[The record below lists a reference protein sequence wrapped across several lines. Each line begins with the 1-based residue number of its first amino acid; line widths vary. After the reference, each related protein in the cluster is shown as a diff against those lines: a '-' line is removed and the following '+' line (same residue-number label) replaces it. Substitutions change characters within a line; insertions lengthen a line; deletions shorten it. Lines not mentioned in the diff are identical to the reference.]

1 MKLPDDLRYAVRSLV
16 RSPVFLSV
24 GVLSLALGIGANT
37 AVFTLLDQVLLEL
50 LPVNNPRQLVQLT
63 EHGAFY
69 GSSTGDNAISYPLY
83 KDFSAQN
90 RVFDGMFSSSQS
102 PMSATFDN
110 RSERALGEL
119 VSGTYFPVMG
129 VRPALGRLFTS
140 EEDGTP
146 GTSPVAVLSY
156 SYWQSRF
163 AGDSSIVGKE
173 IVVNNRKLTIV
184 GVAQRG
190 FEGIQPLFATQLYV
204 PITMAAQL
212 TTEEHPL
219 ENRRR
224 RWIQVFAR
232 LKPGITQARA
242 QASLQPIFHSV
253 LEMEVQ
259 QAEFAHASA
268 HDRDQFLKMTIGV
281 MPGGGGQNVVAPI
294 LGPALWAM
302 MAMVGLVLMIACA
315 NVANLMIAR
324 AASRQKEIAVRLAL
338 GAGRW
343 RIVRQLLV
351 ESGLLS
357 IAGGALGLA
366 ASPGIMRL
374 LLETMPQID
383 PPLTFA
389 TSPNASV
396 LYFNLAL
403 CILTTLLFGLVPALQ
418 STRPDLAPTL
428 KDQAGAVAAGGQS
441 RWRKSLVTAQVSLSL
456 LLLIGAGLFVRS
468 LQNLKNLDP
477 GFKMANLV
485 SFEINPT
492 LNGYNPEQAKL
503 FYRQLEDRLAAI
515 PGTRSAALAVVGLLS
530 FNSWDGTITVEGY
543 TPKAGED
550 MNPNLNYVS
559 PRFFETL
566 TIPVSTGRDFA
577 DADRLGTAKVA
588 IVSEK
593 FARHYFG
600 DRGAIGRHI
609 GMGGDPGTKTD
620 VEIVGVVRDTKYR
633 MMREDAPREVYFPY
647 LQNKWAAEM
656 TAYVSSGLPSDQ
668 IFPAMRDAV
677 RKLDP
682 NLPVY
687 SMKTMEHQR
696 DDSLAVERLAASLS
710 AAFGVLATILAAIGL
725 YGVMAFL
732 VTRRTREI
740 GIRMALGAMTGN
752 VVWLVMREVLFLAGI
767 GVAIGLPAALAVT
780 RLLGSQLYGIDSS
793 DPATIVGATLGLLA
807 IALLSGYIPARRA
820 TRIDPITALR
830 YE

>member
-1 MKLPDDLRYAVRSLV
+1 MKLPDDLRYAVRSLLK
-16 RSPVFLSV
+16 SPVFLLV

-37 AVFTLLDQVLLEL
+37 AVFTLLDQVLLAL
-50 LPVNNPRQLVQLT
+50 LPVDNPQQLVQLK
-63 EHGAFY
+63 ENGEFY
-69 GSSTGDNAISYPLY
+69 GSNTGDNALSYPIY
-83 KDFSAQN
+83 QDFSSQN
-90 RVFDGMFSSSQS
+90 RVFSGMFCSSQT

-129 VRPALGRLFTS
+129 VRAALGRLFTS
-140 EEDGTP
+140 EEDGP
-146 GTSPVAVLSY
+146 QGTSPYAVLSY
-156 SYWQSRF
+156 AYWQSRF
-163 AGDSSIVGKE
+163 AGDPSIVGKE

-184 GVAQRG
+184 GVAKRG
-190 FEGIQPLFATQLYV
+190 FEGIEPLFATQVYV
-204 PITMAAQL
+204 PITMAAQV
-212 TTEEHPL
+212 TSEEKPL

-224 RWIQVFAR
+224 RWIQVFGR
-232 LKPGITQARA
+232 LKQGATPAQA

-268 HDRDQFLKMTIGV
+268 HAREQFVKMTVSV

-302 MAMVGLVLMIACA
+302 MAMVGLVLLIACA

-343 RIVRQLLV
+343 RIVKQLLI

-357 IAGGALGLA
+357 IAGAALGLA
-366 ASPGIMRL
+366 ASPWIMRL
-374 LLETMPQID
+374 LIGIMPRID
-383 PPLTFA
+383 PPLTFM
-389 TSPNASV
+389 TTPNLDV

-403 CILTTLLFGLVPALQ
+403 CVLTTVLFGLAPALQ

-468 LQNLKNLDP
+468 LQNLKKLDP
-477 GFKMANLV
+477 GFKTSNLV
-485 SFEINPT
+485 SFQIDPT
-492 LNGYNPEQAKL
+492 LSGYKPEQAKL
-503 FYRQLEDRLAAI
+503 FYRQLADRLASI
-515 PGTRSAALAVVGLLS
+515 PGTRSSALAVVPLLS
-530 FNSWDGTITVEGY
+530 FSEWDGTVTVEGY
-543 TPKAGED
+543 TPKTGED
-550 MNPNLNYVS
+550 MGPFFNYIS
-559 PRFFETL
+559 PRFLETL
-566 TIPVSTGRDFA
+566 TIPVLAGRDFT
-577 DADRLGTAKVA
+577 DADRVGTQKVA
-588 IVSEK
+588 IVNEK

-600 DRGAIGRHI
+600 DRGALGRHI

-620 VEIVGVVRDTKYR
+620 IEIVGIVRDTKYR
-633 MMREDAPREVYFPY
+633 TMRDDPPREIYFPY
-647 LQNKWAAEM
+647 QQNTWASEM
-656 TAYVSSGLPSDQ
+656 TAFVSTGLPSDQ
-668 IFPAMRDAV
+668 AFPAMRDAV
-677 RKLDP
+677 RKLDQ

-687 SMKTMEHQR
+687 SMKTMEQQR

-710 AAFGVLATILAAIGL
+710 AAFGTLATILAAIGL

-752 VVWLVMREVLFLAGI
+752 VVWLVMREVLFLAGL
-767 GVAIGLPAALAVT
+767 GVAIGLPAAFAVT
-780 RLLGSQLYGIDSS
+780 RLVGSQLYGIESY
-793 DPATIVGATLGLLA
+793 DPFTIAGATLGLLG
-807 IALLSGYIPARRA
+807 IAAVSGYIPARRA
-820 TRIDPITALR
+820 THIDPIKALR